1 MSEDQETTSISL
13 TGGRSLAIGD
23 QAKTLSIHSPQGE
36 IEIEIELR
44 DTGPIV
50 RVRAA
55 ALQVETRG
63 ELALECERFKVR
75 ARDGIHLASQGD
87 IRLAGTG
94 DIKASARGDLDMRAS
109 GQAHWEGKGVRIRAR
124 KGEAQIEASDNVRV
138 EGERV
143 LLNS

>member
-1 MSEDQETTSISL
+1 MSEKPNNKSIIL
-13 TGGRSLAIGD
+13 PGGRSLEIAEE
-23 QAKTLSIHSPQGE
+23 AKALHIHGPQGE
-36 IEIEIELR
+36 VEIEIELR

-63 ELALECERFKVR
+63 ELSLSCERFEVR
-75 ARDGIHLASQGD
+75 ARDSIQLASQGD
-87 IRLAGTG
+87 IRVTSDGDLA
-94 DIKASARGDLDMRAS
+94 ASVRGDVDVRAS
-109 GQAHWEGKGVRIRAR
+109 GHAHWEGKAVRIRAR
-124 KGEAQIEASDNVRV
+124 RGEAQIEASDEVRI